1 MSYGVTIQVS
11 FPHKCGKFNWCRALN
26 VEVMATFLD
35 ISPFHYLHDPGV
47 FHRPLL
53 SSVGS
58 YIRYSWGAFAPPGS
72 PVDGL
77 ASLFSSDLL
86 FLILVRLWVILTSS
100 LLSLNPRV
108 RVWLTHVWDFDHPRV
123 GPMGLWI
130 SSDHLLPQKSYNKKL

>member
-1 MSYGVTIQVS
+1 MS
-11 FPHKCGKFNWCRALN
+11 FPHICSQFSCCSALN
-26 VEVMATFLD
+26 VEVVVTFPD
-35 ISPFHYLHDPGV
+35 ISFFCCLHDSV
-47 FHRPLL
+47 IFLKTLL

-72 PVDGL
+72 SVDGL

-108 RVWLTHVWDFDHPRV
+108 RVWLTHLWDFDHPRV